1 MPKVWGEEYRTT
13 FVCVDSYE
21 HGVLRG
27 RFYNPYTGNGQSF
40 ESLTDFLVKTEQM
53 LDEMEFPKA
62 FTVTRTFTMPPKRPA
77 CAADAHCE
85 QGKRATFA
93 LRILFRQ
100 NASWQ
105 GSVTWIENKQEQ
117 SFRSVLELIF
127 LFDNALNQSASA
139 DEPA

>member
-27 RFYNPYTGNGQSF
+27 RFYNPYTRKGHSF
-40 ESLTDFLVKTEQM
+40 ESLSDFLLKIEQM
-53 LDEMEFPKA
+53 MDEMELPKA
-62 FTVTRTFTMPPKRPA
+62 FTVTRTFMPPQEKPA
-77 CAADAHCE
+77 YEADAHCDS
-85 QGKRATFA
+85 GKCATFA

-105 GSVTWIENKQEQ
+105 GSVTWVERKQEQ
-117 SFRSVLELIF
+117 SFRSALELIF
-127 LFDNALNQSASA
+127 LFDNALSQPTTAKA
-139 DEPA
+139 

>member
-27 RFYNPYTGNGQSF
+27 RFYNPYTGNGHAF
-40 ESLTDFLVKTEQM
+40 ESLSDFLLKMEQM
-53 LDEMEFPKA
+53 LDEMELPKA
-62 FTVTRTFTMPPKRPA
+62 FAVTRTFAAPPPKPSG
-77 CAADAHCE
+77 AADSHRE
-85 QGKRATFA
+85 PGKCATFA

-105 GSVTWIENKQEQ
+105 GAVTWIENKQEQ

-127 LFDNALNQSASA
+127 LFDNALNQSVQNKSN
-139 DEPA
+139 

>member
-21 HGVLRG
+21 HGVLKG
-27 RFYNPYTGNGQSF
+27 RFYNPYAGNGQSF
-40 ESLTDFLVKTEQM
+40 ESLTDFLVKAEQM
-53 LDEMEFPKA
+53 LDEMELPKS
-62 FTVTRTFTMPPKRPA
+62 FTVTRTFAAPPKRPA
-77 CAADAHCE
+77 CTADAHRDP
-85 QGKRATFA
+85 GKLATFA

-105 GSVTWIENKQEQ
+105 GSVTWIDKKQEQ

-127 LFDNALNQSASA
+127 LFDNALNQTK
-139 DEPA
+139 E

>member
-27 RFYNPYTGNGQSF
+27 RFYNPYTHKGQSF
-40 ESLTDFLVKTEQM
+40 ESLTDFLLKTEQM
-53 LDEMEFPKA
+53 MDEMELPKA
-62 FTVTRTFTMPPKRPA
+62 FTATRTFTMPPKKPT
-77 CAADAHCE
+77 CEADSNGDP
-85 QGKRATFA
+85 GKCATFA

-105 GSVTWIENKQEQ
+105 GSVTWVERKQEQ
-117 SFRSVLELIF
+117 SFRSVLELVF
-127 LFDNALNQSASA
+127 LFDSALH
-139 DEPA
+139 ETTTTE